1 MIAVSERDMGKEQVT
16 AVTAPIGSGEI
27 TDSLSEAI
35 PAFEEALAVYCGCEY
50 GGATTKGTTGIQ
62 FAIAALNL
70 NVGDF
75 AKDLFALFNE
85 FRAIHRCWP
94 ASQQFPPA

>member
-1 MIAVSERDMGKEQVT
+1 MIAVSERDMGKEQIT

-27 TDSLSEAI
+27 TGSQSEAI
-35 PAFEEALAVYCGCEY
+35 PAFEEGLAVYCGCEY
-50 GGATTKGTTGIQ
+50 GGATTKGTTALQ

-75 AKDLFALFNE
+75 VKDLFALFNE
-85 FRAIHRCWP
+85 FQAIHRRRP
-94 ASQQFPPA
+94 AGPQLPSA